1 MVTVA
6 VSVFKVRS
14 QVGGSKEPRRHKPV
28 HVCDLSLLFHEG
40 ATGKDVHDRA
50 KQMLG
55 DDYNFTFKM

>member
-1 MVTVA
+1 MQTVR
-6 VSVFKVRS
+6 VSVFRVRS

-28 HVCDLSLLFHEG
+28 HVCDLDLLFHNG

-55 DDYNFTFKM
+55 DDFNFTFSI